1 MKAGNLAASQNES
14 LAKNLDHAQ
23 KQSKRQCYRLYA
35 TQWAAAVLADI
46 SSDRS
51 VDMWRSHGHGVLNA
65 VISSLSFKSRRLVRV
80 SLVHMTRSECI
91 HLGLAA
97 AVFECDDGSVAVL
110 SELHA
115 AVFHCLEACSN
126 CGAIKLACL

>member
-1 MKAGNLAASQNES
+1 M
-14 LAKNLDHAQ
+14 
-23 KQSKRQCYRLYA
+23 
-35 TQWAAAVLADI
+35 AAAVLADI
-46 SSDRS
+46 SPDGS

-65 VISSLSFKSRRLVRV
+65 VISSLSFKSRRLLRV
-80 SLVHMTRSECI
+80 SLVHVTSSECI
-91 HLGLAA
+91 YLGFAA

-126 CGAIKLACL
+126 CWAIKLACV